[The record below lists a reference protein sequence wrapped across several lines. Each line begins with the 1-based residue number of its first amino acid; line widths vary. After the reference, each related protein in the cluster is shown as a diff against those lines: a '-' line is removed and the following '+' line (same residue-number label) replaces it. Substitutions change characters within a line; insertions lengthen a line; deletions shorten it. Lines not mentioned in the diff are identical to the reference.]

1 MNIAFRTIVR
11 ILALIGFYI
20 DTDDI
25 EKYKRR
31 REMKKGNYNSVTSAT
46 DLKFGSEDLIAI
58 IDQMNSQFTKTAWS
72 AQENNIEVLNV
83 DFAQALSSSVNTLL
97 ASKGLYWSVV
107 PSEASQLAQYT
118 TIAIKHLGYIND
130 KGYYTH
136 EIAEDFSH
144 VKVSPTPLEVKV
156 GLDD

>member
-1 MNIAFRTIVR
+1 MNIAFRTITR
-11 ILALIGFYI
+11 ILALIGLSI
-20 DTDDI
+20 DSDYM
-25 EKYKRR
+25 EKYRR
-31 REMKKGNYNSVTSAT
+31 RRVSKKGNYKSVTSAT
-46 DLKFGSEDLIAI
+46 DLKFGSKDLITI
-58 IDQMNSQFTKTAWS
+58 IDQMNTQFTKTALS
-72 AQENNIEVLNV
+72 TQANRGEVLNV

-118 TIAIKHLGYIND
+118 TIAIKHLGYINN

-136 EIAEDFSH
+136 EIAGDFSH
-144 VKVSPTPLEVKV
+144 VKVSLTPLEVKV